1 MSDHMTWAETRMRL
15 RRDRERLERLFE
27 EHGLPMPRRLRLH
40 PSYQSVLLHRLSHH
54 FFHNGHRFL
63 ARLFWHFNLLLTGAD
78 IAPLSEIG
86 PGLVI
91 VHPISTL
98 IFGRVGADCT
108 FWGYGGIGGGR
119 SNRDNGAGPGLPIIG
134 SNVILGPRALVLGPI
149 IIGDDC
155 EIGAGRIVIQDLSSR
170 TKLGV
175 IGVADDPPN
184 RAIRPAAES
193 SRAPQRLPL
202 R

>member
-98 IFGRVGADCT
+98 IFGRVGRTAPSGDMAGSAADAP
-108 FWGYGGIGGGR
+108 IGTMGQALAYR
-119 SNRDNGAGPGLPIIG
+119 SSVAMSFSAPVPSCSD
-134 SNVILGPRALVLGPI
+134 
-149 IIGDDC
+149 
-155 EIGAGRIVIQDLSSR
+155 QSSSG
-170 TKLGV
+170 TTVKS
-175 IGVADDPPN
+175 A
-184 RAIRPAAES
+184 PAAS
-193 SRAPQRLPL
+193 
-202 R
+202 